1 MEATSNST
9 QTSSSSTSTDTKPN
23 EIRIPDGRKNSV
35 GEHLPSPVE
44 TWKPNF
50 ARRQSWKME
59 DLKREHVAA
68 KFDKQNNEKNE
79 ALGGFTEASAT

>member
-1 MEATSNST
+1 MEATSKST
-9 QTSSSSTSTDTKPN
+9 QTSSSSSNDFKPSQ
-23 EIRIPDGRKNSV
+23 IKMPDGRKNSV
-35 GEHLPSPVE
+35 GENLPSPVE

-68 KFDKQNNEKNE
+68 DLTKKKND
-79 ALGGFTEASAT
+79 GGFSEVGGT

>member
-1 MEATSNST
+1 MEAKTT
-9 QTSSSSTSTDTKPN
+9 QTSSSTETKPT

-35 GEHLPSPVE
+35 GEALPSPVE

-50 ARRQSWKME
+50 ARRQSWKFE

-68 KFDKQNNEKNE
+68 GLTKNTNDKNE
-79 ALGGFTEASAT
+79 ALGGFTEVEGT